1 MVLNNKNVG
10 VKSMCSRY
18 EIAKDYIAGILVEDY
33 GLTLE
38 DAIKAINISPLEK
51 VFSFNEDLAAH
62 TSNEDWA
69 KQVYDYYK
77 KKKLWKASFFMLK
90 PSPPKAGRKQLQ
102 NTKNTPKYNI
112 RI

>member
-77 KKKLWKASFFMLK
+77 KALC
-90 PSPPKAGRKQLQ
+90 Q
-102 NTKNTPKYNI
+102 
-112 RI
+112 